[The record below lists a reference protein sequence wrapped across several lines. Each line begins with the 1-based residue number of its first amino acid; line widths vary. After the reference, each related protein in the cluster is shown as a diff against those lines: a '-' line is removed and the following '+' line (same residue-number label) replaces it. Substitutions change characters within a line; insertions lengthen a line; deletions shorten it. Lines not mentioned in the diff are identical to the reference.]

1 MQFGKKWKWT
11 RRPYPNTTHPFQTCD
26 VWGVLK
32 PRHGGTNGTSTFE
45 MVALFFIEIGKKILF
60 FFSLDIWKSINL
72 IDYTIHTRG
81 MYLKKHKISQWQSD
95 VKRWP

>member
-45 MVALFFIEIGKKILF
+45 MVALFFIEIGKRNFLF
-60 FFSLDIWKSINL
+60 FI
-72 IDYTIHTRG
+72 R
-81 MYLKKHKISQWQSD
+81 YLKVNQFDWLHYSHSWY
-95 VKRWP
+95 VFEEA